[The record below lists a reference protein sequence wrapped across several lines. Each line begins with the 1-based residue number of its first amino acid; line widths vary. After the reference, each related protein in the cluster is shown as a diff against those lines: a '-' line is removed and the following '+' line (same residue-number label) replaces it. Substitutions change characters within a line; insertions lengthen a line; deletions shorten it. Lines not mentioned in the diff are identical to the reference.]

1 MKRSLLLVPILS
13 AGCLWIGFISY
24 RQGLNRAAAVALAGT
39 APAGKSPQAM
49 AERMEA
55 IPARSAADLES
66 QKERLMQSYAAC
78 PSAEHDWILRG
89 QAAAVLATMSPA
101 ELESMLTQLLGGPD
115 AGIIGPVAA
124 WKLALA
130 ADLLREWSHKDPVAA
145 CSAMTEVPKAA
156 AGRMAAFREWLQRD
170 SPAVEAWMNSGNA
183 VPADLRKAWLSELVR
198 TDPGGAIQQLAGL
211 APEAREASL
220 LEWSTS
226 CALLPAE
233 REALL
238 TAVRGDPSLLRKC
251 AGRIAAALADRS
263 VEEAYEFVDGLEL
276 DEEMAASIDDGI
288 FAKWATREPQVAFAA
303 WAEQKESRVPDS
315 FLHAMDAW
323 SLNSPGTEQA
333 IRWVETL
340 DGGPAKE
347 RIQLHLIEDLTAS
360 ERFDQAVRMGL
371 GMENREEGLRQAM
384 RAAAAWKEKFPDD
397 ARKRLAVISGDTG
410 MELP

>member
-1 MKRSLLLVPILS
+1 
-13 AGCLWIGFISY
+13 
-24 RQGLNRAAAVALAGT
+24 
-39 APAGKSPQAM
+39 
-49 AERMEA
+49 
-55 IPARSAADLES
+55 
-66 QKERLMQSYAAC
+66 
-78 PSAEHDWILRG
+78 
-89 QAAAVLATMSPA
+89 
-101 ELESMLTQLLGGPD
+101 
-115 AGIIGPVAA
+115 
-124 WKLALA
+124 
-130 ADLLREWSHKDPVAA
+130 
-145 CSAMTEVPKAA
+145 
-156 AGRMAAFREWLQRD
+156 
-170 SPAVEAWMNSGNA
+170 MNSGGA
-183 VPADLRKAWLSELVR
+183 VPADLRKTWLSGRVR
-198 TDPGGAIQQLAGL
+198 TDPAGAIQQLAGL

-238 TAVRGDPSLLRKC
+238 AAVRADPAMLRKC

-276 DEEMAASIDDGI
+276 DEEMAASLDDGI
-288 FAKWATREPQVAFAA
+288 FAKWATRDPQVAFAA

-340 DGGPAKE
+340 EAGPAKE
-347 RIQLHLIEDLTAS
+347 KIQLHFIEDLTGS

-384 RAAAAWKEKFPDD
+384 RAAAAWKEKFPEH
-397 ARKRLAVISGDTG
+397 ARERLAVISREVGV
-410 MELP
+410 ELP

>member
-1 MKRSLLLVPILS
+1 MKRQVLLIIVVACGAVGFSSYRIGRDRALAVS
-13 AGCLWIGFISY
+13 AGGARPAS
-24 RQGLNRAAAVALAGT
+24 QAAWT
-39 APAGKSPQAM
+39 ADTPAEPMTSRPPGELVS
-49 AERMEA
+49 
-55 IPARSAADLES
+55 L
-66 QKERLMQSYAAC
+66 KEKLKQSYAAC

-89 QAAAVLATMSPA
+89 QTAAVLATMTTE
-101 ELESMLTQLLGGPD
+101 ELKELLGELLVRNKD
-115 AGIIGPVAA
+115 GIMLRVDKPHLI
-124 WKLALA
+124 LA
-130 ADLLREWSHKDPVAA
+130 ADLLREWGRKNPVEA
-145 CSAMTEVPKAA
+145 CMAMADVPIAA
-156 AGRMAAFREWLQRD
+156 AGRMTAFQDWLLRD
-170 SPAVEAWMNSGNA
+170 PSAVGRWMNSGEK
-183 VPADLRKAWLSELVR
+183 VPEDLRKAWLSERVR
-198 TDPGGAIQQLAGL
+198 TDPGDAIQQLAGL
-211 APEAREASL
+211 PPEARQASL

-238 TAVRGDPSLLRKC
+238 AAVRGDPSLLRKC

-315 FLHAMDAW
+315 LLHAMDAW

-371 GMENREEGLRQAM
+371 EMENREEGLRQAM
-384 RAAAAWKEKFPDD
+384 RAAAAWKEKFPED
-397 ARKRLAVISGDTG
+397 ARKRLAVISSEVGV
-410 MELP
+410 ELP